1 MGTMSLKVLPVYS
14 SKWCIVLQTDSYN
27 KLESVLGRNMEYNTL
42 CHISKVLAGE
52 SFDISCIEEELT
64 AGDLVY
70 FKYTPV
76 VSVDVE
82 RSFSRYNVLSDN
94 RCSLTHDNLRQ
105 LVVVYCNNAE

>member
-1 MGTMSLKVLPVYS
+1 MG
-14 SKWCIVLQTDSYN
+14 
-27 KLESVLGRNMEYNTL
+27 YNTL
-42 CHISKVLAGE
+42 CHISNVLASE

-70 FKYTPV
+70 FKYNPV

-82 RSFSRYNVLSDN
+82 RSFSLYTNVLTDN
-94 RCSLTHDNLRQ
+94 RRSLTFDNLHQ